1 MKTEKEG
8 KKELVSK
15 KTLFLFFVF
24 FSLVVF
30 CIIYIV
36 AQLMKNND
44 L

>member
-30 CIIYIV
+30 CIIV
-36 AQLMKNND
+36 AQLMTNND